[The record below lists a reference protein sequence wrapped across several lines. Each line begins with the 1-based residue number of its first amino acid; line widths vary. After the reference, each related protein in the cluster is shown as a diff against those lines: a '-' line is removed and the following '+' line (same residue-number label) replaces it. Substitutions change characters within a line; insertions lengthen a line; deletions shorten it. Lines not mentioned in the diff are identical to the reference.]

1 MDKTL
6 DLDELER
13 VAREATQGEWVSFD
27 RDTASNIY
35 SAGNNGSLLAV
46 CHSYTTDVS
55 EKRPNAARR
64 KANATYIATFDPPT
78 ILTLIAAAR
87 PAVVSDEVVPA
98 MSDAYDSTLYLTPLK
113 GRPAYIEA
121 MRAALALLPGGVPD
135 GWVLVPKEP
144 TEAMVNAVWHHWLHG
159 MGHSQECMRDALRAM
174 LSASPKG
181 SSRSQPSR
189 TAQEPPSPTPCD
201 LDQKSW
207 EVEVRLQGTRIL
219 TLGHDHLAGVYDI
232 DKYAD
237 AVRTCG
243 EHLLAFIGNGEP
255 VECFACHG
263 SQQERW
269 VGNGGNEEVG
279 PCSVCCPDAD
289 TSGTN
294 DQSRDEQNPSASPK
308 EVSQ

>member
-13 VAREATQGEWVSFD
+13 VAKRATQ
-27 RDTASNIY
+27 
-35 SAGNNGSLLAV
+35 
-46 CHSYTTDVS
+46 
-55 EKRPNAARR
+55 ARR
-64 KANATYIATFDPPT
+64 YRVGPKVYARGHGVPLLTVNDLGPSLGQQDEDATYIATFDPPT

-98 MSDAYDSTLYLTPLK
+98 VFDEFNRQFRGMNHV
-113 GRPAYIEA
+113 EA

-181 SSRSQPSR
+181 SPRSLPSR

-201 LDQKSW
+201 LEGK
-207 EVEVRLQGTRIL
+207 
-219 TLGHDHLAGVYDI
+219 
-232 DKYAD
+232 
-237 AVRTCG
+237 
-243 EHLLAFIGNGEP
+243 
-255 VECFACHG
+255 
-263 SQQERW
+263 
-269 VGNGGNEEVG
+269 
-279 PCSVCCPDAD
+279 
-289 TSGTN
+289 
-294 DQSRDEQNPSASPK
+294 
-308 EVSQ
+308 

>member
-13 VAREATQGEWVSFD
+13 VAREATPGEWVSFD

-46 CHSYTTDVS
+46 CHSYTTDIS

-87 PAVVSDEVVPA
+87 PAVVSDEVVERMAREYHIGIHGGHEASAIP
-98 MSDAYDSTLYLTPLK
+98 
-113 GRPAYIEA
+113 RHRRVEA

-135 GWVLVPKEP
+135 GWVLVPREP
-144 TEAMVNAVWHHWLHG
+144 TREMIKSGQGAADDKYWLWRGLGERPVGSGLDG
-159 MGHSQECMRDALRAM
+159 MALYVDAAYRAM

-181 SSRSQPSR
+181 SSRSLPSR

-201 LDQKSW
+201 LEGK
-207 EVEVRLQGTRIL
+207 
-219 TLGHDHLAGVYDI
+219 
-232 DKYAD
+232 
-237 AVRTCG
+237 
-243 EHLLAFIGNGEP
+243 
-255 VECFACHG
+255 
-263 SQQERW
+263 
-269 VGNGGNEEVG
+269 
-279 PCSVCCPDAD
+279 
-289 TSGTN
+289 
-294 DQSRDEQNPSASPK
+294 
-308 EVSQ
+308 

>member
-13 VAREATQGEWVSFD
+13 VAKRATQ
-27 RDTASNIY
+27 
-35 SAGNNGSLLAV
+35 
-46 CHSYTTDVS
+46 
-55 EKRPNAARR
+55 ARR
-64 KANATYIATFDPPT
+64 YRVGPKVYARGHGVPLLTVNDLGPSLGQQDEDATYIATFDPPT

-87 PAVVSDEVVPA
+87 PAVVSDEVVLA

-174 LSASPKG
+174 LSASPK
-181 SSRSQPSR
+181 
-189 TAQEPPSPTPCD
+189 
-201 LDQKSW
+201 
-207 EVEVRLQGTRIL
+207 
-219 TLGHDHLAGVYDI
+219 
-232 DKYAD
+232 
-237 AVRTCG
+237 
-243 EHLLAFIGNGEP
+243 
-255 VECFACHG
+255 
-263 SQQERW
+263 
-269 VGNGGNEEVG
+269 
-279 PCSVCCPDAD
+279 
-289 TSGTN
+289 
-294 DQSRDEQNPSASPK
+294 

>member
-13 VAREATQGEWVSFD
+13 VAREATPGEWVSFD

-98 MSDAYDSTLYLTPLK
+98 VFDEFNRQFR
-113 GRPAYIEA
+113 GHVEA

-135 GWVLVPKEP
+135 GYMLVPREP
-144 TEAMVNAVWHHWLHG
+144 TEAMIRSGQGAADDKYWLWRGLGERPVGSGLDG
-159 MGHSQECMRDALRAM
+159 MALYVDAAYRAM
-174 LSASPKG
+174 LSASPK
-181 SSRSQPSR
+181 
-189 TAQEPPSPTPCD
+189 
-201 LDQKSW
+201 
-207 EVEVRLQGTRIL
+207 
-219 TLGHDHLAGVYDI
+219 
-232 DKYAD
+232 
-237 AVRTCG
+237 
-243 EHLLAFIGNGEP
+243 
-255 VECFACHG
+255 
-263 SQQERW
+263 
-269 VGNGGNEEVG
+269 
-279 PCSVCCPDAD
+279 
-289 TSGTN
+289 
-294 DQSRDEQNPSASPK
+294 